1 MPLDMEKQH
10 PNIWQNDEDEG
21 GKNMYEEDFLYS
33 HIQRLH
39 KPVKFSYTKIL
50 NYDAGRELMENV
62 HNTLGN
68 SLNAVVYNFVDRSE
82 EHTSELQSLMRI
94 SYAVFC
100 LNKKTKTQ
108 ILQH

>member
-68 SLNAVVYNFVDRSE
+68 YLNAVRSE
-82 EHTSELQSLMRI
+82 EHTSELQSLMRT

-100 LNKKTKTQ
+100 LTKQHVQIISKKN
-108 ILQH
+108 